1 MQTPIKVKVRLFSH
15 LKYIMEK
22 EELILHLEK
31 GTMTDDL
38 ENRIKKMGGEKI
50 EKIPYRIALNMEF
63 IDGSVEIKD
72 GDEIAFIPPVQ
83 GG

>member
-1 MQTPIKVKVRLFSH
+1 MQTQIKVKVRLFSH
-15 LKYIMEK
+15 LRYIIEK
-22 EELILHLEK
+22 EELILHLDK

-38 ENRIKKMGGEKI
+38 ENKIRKMGGEKI
-50 EKIPYRIALNMEF
+50 EKIPFRMALNMEF
-63 IDGSVEIKD
+63 FAGSVELKD

>member
-1 MQTPIKVKVRLFSH
+1 MQKQIKVKVKLFSH
-15 LKYIMEK
+15 LKYIIEK
-22 EELILHLEK
+22 EELILNLEK

-38 ENRIKKMGGEKI
+38 ENIIIKLVGEKI

-63 IDGSVEIKD
+63 INGNVELND